1 MNYLESNPA
10 LVDIMRQIEETRM
23 SDTRQEKT
31 LCLKLRKMAAEYN
44 SEYAA
49 CFAETYLG
57 DYYIS
62 MNDTQNCFVQVNK
75 ALTMNKA
82 AGYTD
87 LLLFSYNLC
96 GMAYSTNGEGSVA
109 IDYYIQGL
117 NASKKT
123 NDYFYQSKIYNN
135 IGDTL
140 IRIHRYAEALPF
152 AQESRRLFFK
162 SKTQDRTAYVG
173 DVIHSNLAEIYLGLG
188 QPERALEMV
197 DSYDALGGDYKRS
210 SYRGNVTKTQRGIAF
225 ALMGNWEAAAE
236 IFDAFMTGDGATI
249 TDHDLYTNT
258 MLRIAECAITNHDR
272 TRAQEY
278 IACLTSEKASLD
290 GTVSKLQFAELTIK
304 FYAQFGS
311 EAMLNEAYR
320 HFYELSKELESI
332 TERERCQ
339 SILNRIKLNDA
350 MKENAEIMQ
359 HNVQLQNISGID
371 ELTGLPNRRLL
382 NSYLES
388 GARKAERNH
397 IPIGAVVFDID
408 RFKDFNDMHGH
419 LYGDKVLTIAAV
431 SFVDEDKRFYAT
443 RFGGDEFVT
452 ICCNCSDEEISAYIE
467 RSFERLNERQR
478 DLPDNVTR
486 VTTSAGYFSCIPEA
500 DYTPEN
506 LIMRADQA
514 LYEAKCKK
522 RGSYVSYKNIIV
534 G

>member
-10 LVDIMRQIEETRM
+10 LVDIMRQIEDTRL
-23 SDTRQEKT
+23 SDTKQEKA
-31 LCLKLRKMAAEYN
+31 LCLKLRKLAAEYN
-44 SEYAA
+44 SDYAS
-49 CFAETYLG
+49 CFAETFLG

-87 LLLFSYNLC
+87 LLLFSYNLS

-123 NDYFYQSKIYNN
+123 NDYFYQAKIYNN

-162 SKTQDRTAYVG
+162 SKMQLRTPYVG

-197 DSYDALGGDYKRS
+197 DSYDAMVGDYKRS
-210 SYRGNVTKTQRGIAF
+210 NYRGNVTKTQRGIAF
-225 ALMGNWEAAAE
+225 AMMGNWDAAAE
-236 IFDAFMTGDGATI
+236 IFDAFLAGDSTTI

-258 MLRIAECAITNHDR
+258 MLRIAESAIVNHDR
-272 TRAQEY
+272 DRAQAY
-278 IACLTSEKASLD
+278 IACLTSDKASLD
-290 GTVSKLQFAELTIK
+290 GTVPKLQFAELTIK
-304 FYAQFGS
+304 FYSQFGS
-311 EAMLNEAYR
+311 EVMLNEAYR

-382 NSYLES
+382 NSYLECNT
-388 GARKAERNH
+388 RKAEKNRT
-397 IPIGAVVFDID
+397 IIGAVVFDID

-419 LYGDKVLTIAAV
+419 LYGDKVLAIAAS
-431 SFVDEDKRFYAT
+431 SFIDEDNRFYAT

-452 ICCNCSDEEISAYIE
+452 ICRDCSEADISAYIK
-467 RSFERLNERQR
+467 RSFDRLNEKQR

-486 VTTSAGYFSCIPEA
+486 VTTSAGYYCCIPEA

-514 LYEAKCKK
+514 LYEAKCNK
-522 RGSYVSYKNIIV
+522 RGSYVAYKDIIV